1 MGFLSLYRKYRPQNF
16 EDLVGQNHVIKTLKN
31 ALENNR
37 IAHAY
42 LFAGPRGTGKTST
55 AKIFAQALNCVDGPT
70 AEPCGKCDNCQMIQS
85 GQSIDVIE
93 LDAASN
99 RGIEEIRDLLE
110 KVKFYPGEGRYKV
123 YIIDEVHMLT
133 KGAFNALLKTL
144 EEPPE
149 NVVFILATTEPHK
162 VLETI
167 LSRCQRFD
175 FSLLSSLDIKRR
187 LEYICKEEEV
197 VYDEQSFSLIATASN
212 GGLRDAI
219 SLLDQAI
226 SYTNS
231 NIQAVEIQEMLG
243 KVDTTLLQEFINN
256 ILDKNSA
263 AVLEMLNEIISG
275 GKGISIFV
283 RDLIDF
289 LRQVMLFKECG
300 KDSKIFNFT
309 EEIITNIENVA
320 KRINMKTLIRFLE
333 ILTDLE
339 KEMTFTER
347 PRISLEL
354 GVIKMISSDQ
364 ESSYNILKD
373 RIDVLESRFSEIIEK
388 GIVKPTK
395 EKIKANLELASEVSD
410 DKEEYSQNIKELS
423 LDDVKEVWPE
433 VLNKIRENNVSIQ
446 ALLVEGKPYRVAGTN
461 VYIQF
466 PADKSFHKK
475 GAEQHSTI
483 IQKVMSKVMSFT
495 CQPVFVTEGEE
506 NNKKKEPEVN
516 KGADK
521 EKDTKNNETESDDV
535 VSRVV
540 KAFNGKI
547 IKVNYDALEEK

>member
-1 MGFLSLYRKYRPQNF
+1 MAFLSLYRKYRPQNF
-16 EDLVGQNHVIKTLKN
+16 EDLVGQKHVIKTLKN
-31 ALENNR
+31 ALEHNR

-55 AKIFAQALNCVDGPT
+55 AKIFAEALNCVDGPT
-70 AEPCGKCDNCQMIQS
+70 AEPCGKCDNCQMIKS

-110 KVKFYPGEGRYKV
+110 KVRFYPGEGRYKV

-197 VYDEQSFSLIATASN
+197 VYDEQSLTLIATASN

-231 NIQAVEIQEMLG
+231 NLQSAEIQEMLG
-243 KVDTTLLQEFINN
+243 RVDTTLLQEFVNN

-275 GKGISIFV
+275 GKGIAIFV

-289 LRQVMLFKECG
+289 FRQVMLFKECG
-300 KDSKIFNFT
+300 RGSKIFNFT
-309 EEIITNIENVA
+309 EEIITNIEIVA
-320 KRINMKTLIRFLE
+320 ERINVESLIRFLE
-333 ILTDLE
+333 ILTDVE
-339 KEMTFTER
+339 KKMTFTER

-354 GVIKMISSDQ
+354 AVIKMISSVQ
-364 ESSYNILKD
+364 ESPYNILKA
-373 RIDVLESRFSEIIEK
+373 RIDELENRINEIIEK
-388 GIVKPTK
+388 GIAKPLK
-395 EKIKANLELASEVSD
+395 EKIKENVELASEDSG
-410 DKEEYSQNIKELS
+410 DKEEYSQNKKEFS
-423 LDDVKEVWPE
+423 IDDLKEVWPE

-446 ALLVEGKPYRVAGTN
+446 ALLVEGKPYRVDGTN

-466 PADKSFHKK
+466 PSDKSFHKK
-475 GAEQHSTI
+475 GAEQHSAI
-483 IQKVMSKVMSFT
+483 IQKVMSKVMSFS
-495 CQPVFVTEGEE
+495 CQPVFVTEGGE

-516 KGADK
+516 KSADNEK
-521 EKDTKNNETESDDV
+521 ETKDNERESIDV

-540 KAFNGKI
+540 KAFNGKV
-547 IKVNYDALEEK
+547 IKVNYDALKGK